1 MNFKRGHEWKEFNLH
16 VRCSNCSRESGQTVS
31 VPIGEGSPEDL
42 EQLLALRANKSE
54 TIEWLKF
61 TLEGV
66 GERTHGYALEDSAF

>member
-1 MNFKRGHEWKEFNLH
+1 VIPADAPQWLR
-16 VRCSNCSRESGQTVS
+16 TT
-31 VPIGEGSPEDL
+31 
-42 EQLLALRANKSE
+42 LRANKSE